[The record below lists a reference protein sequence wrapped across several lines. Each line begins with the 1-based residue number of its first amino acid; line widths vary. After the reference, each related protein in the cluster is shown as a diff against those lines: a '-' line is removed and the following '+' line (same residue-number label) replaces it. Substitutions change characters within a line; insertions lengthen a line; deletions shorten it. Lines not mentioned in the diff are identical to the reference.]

1 MQDQKTTE
9 TRSEKVNRERAALS
23 SEWPAMGEAPPPV
36 RPSTPSVDVAKRV
49 TFSAPSEAI
58 GPAFVLASWI
68 SSYPESNFES
78 NLNVLLED
86 PALNRLGPTDF
97 SGFQEVREAL
107 KAATQNLDDLRS
119 EYIDLFDRGKQVTS
133 LYETEYGRER
143 ALVKGNEL
151 IDIAGFYRAFGF
163 DTGGNGV
170 RAEMID
176 HIAVE
181 LEFYALLHLKL
192 QLLSE
197 AGDSEG
203 TEIVQDAQRNFLK
216 SHLGRFVGAICER
229 PGVIESPFYSRVFRY
244 CRDLVYSECKR
255 LGVEVETVSWI
266 ASQAE
271 VGDISCGG
279 SVGCVK

>member
-1 MQDQKTTE
+1 MQDQKNTE
-9 TRSEKVNRERAALS
+9 TRAEKVSRERAALS
-23 SEWPAMGEAPPPV
+23 SEWPSMGEAPPPV
-36 RPSTPSVDVAKRV
+36 RPPTNSLDVSKATPVA
-49 TFSAPSEAI
+49 APSEAI
-58 GPAFVLASWI
+58 GPAFVLASWV
-68 SSYPESNFES
+68 SSYPEANFES

-86 PALNRLGPTDF
+86 PALHRLGPTEF
-97 SGFQEVREAL
+97 AGFQELLASL
-107 KAATQNLDDLRS
+107 NSATQNLDDVRS

-163 DTGGNGV
+163 ETSGDGV

-192 QLLSE
+192 ELLSE
-197 AGDSEG
+197 AGDTEG
-203 TEIVQDAQRNFLK
+203 MEIVQDAQRNFLK

-229 PGVIESPFYSRVFRY
+229 PGVIESPFYSKVFSY